1 MVYFISLGPGDIS
14 MLTCEACDVL
24 SSVSVV
30 IAPGR
35 RTAEL
40 VRRICGKAELIEMDI
55 TMSSDRCAAMA
66 EYDRMCSLIV
76 SRASSHDLAVVVEGD
91 CSVYAS
97 VHYVMDMLVDKG
109 YEVRQL
115 PGVPSFVAAAAQA
128 GISLVS
134 QDESLVVLPGSLSS
148 AGQMADT
155 TVVMKLSRCED
166 YVKQLMS
173 SSAVDSM
180 EFHYFEYVC
189 MPNSFYSRDVRE
201 IMSRKFPYFSLMII
215 KKNR

>member
-14 MLTCEACDVL
+14 MLTCEARDVL
-24 SSVSVV
+24 ASVCVV
-30 IAPGR
+30 IASGK
-35 RTAEL
+35 RTTEL
-40 VRRICGKAELIEMDI
+40 VRRVCAKAELIEMDI
-55 TMSSDRCAAMA
+55 TMSSDRCAAMV
-66 EYDRMCSLIV
+66 EYDRICSLIE

-97 VHYVMDMLVDKG
+97 VHYVMDMLADKG

-128 GISLVS
+128 GISLVC

-148 AGQMADT
+148 VSQMADT

-166 YVKQLMS
+166 YVKHLMS
-173 SSAVDSM
+173 SSTADSM
-180 EFHYFEYVC
+180 EFHYFENVC
-189 MPNSFYSRDVRE
+189 MPNSFYSKNVRG

-215 KKNR
+215 KKKR